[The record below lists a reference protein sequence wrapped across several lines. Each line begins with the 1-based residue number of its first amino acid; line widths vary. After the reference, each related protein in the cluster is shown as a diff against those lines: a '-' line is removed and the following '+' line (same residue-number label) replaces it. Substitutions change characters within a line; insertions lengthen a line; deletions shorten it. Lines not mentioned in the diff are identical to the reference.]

1 MTILHVIRHGRAMAG
16 AARYDQLHPM
26 GETQAR
32 LLGRYLRENSLHFEA
47 VFSGPLTRQVDTFTH
62 MRNAAGDV
70 GAAWPP
76 AVILAELSEAPIEA
90 LGRYCMT
97 ERLAIDT
104 KLQSLVSELA
114 SGQRPLEDPAFF
126 EAFLSHVVG
135 LWVSGEVTV
144 PGIETAPEFGRRVRA
159 AFDRIVASAG
169 DARHVAVV
177 TSNGVIG
184 WLAGHV
190 AGEAEPERTCL
201 RDRLFNA
208 SVCRFTVVDG
218 RLTQSAWNITDHL
231 ADDQLKTIF

>member
-1 MTILHVIRHGRAMAG
+1 
-16 AARYDQLHPM
+16 
-26 GETQAR
+26 
-32 LLGRYLRENSLHFEA
+32 
-47 VFSGPLTRQVDTFTH
+47 
-62 MRNAAGDV
+62 
-70 GAAWPP
+70 
-76 AVILAELSEAPIEA
+76 
-90 LGRYCMT
+90 MT

>member
-1 MTILHVIRHGRAMAG
+1 MAG

-47 VFSGPLTRQVDTFTH
+47 VFSGPLTRQVDTLAH

-90 LGRYCMT
+90 LGRHCMT
-97 ERLAIDT
+97 ERLATDT
-104 KLQSLVSELA
+104 KLQALLGDLA
-114 SGQRPLEDPAFF
+114 SGTRAPEDDPGKSLTRDPAFF
-126 EAFLSHVVG
+126 EAILSHVVG

-159 AFDRIVASAG
+159 GFDRIVRSAG

-184 WLAGHV
+184 WLASHV

-201 RDRLFNA
+201 RHRLFNA
-208 SVCRFTVVDG
+208 SVCQFTVADG
-218 RLTQSAWNITDHL
+218 RFTQSAWNVTDHL